1 MQVGLI
7 VDGEEAHIKAI
18 KDFSPV
24 RVFPRSL
31 SGADGL
37 QGCYAFAC
45 RTVSHS
51 VPKTNS
57 QFESTISHPQL
68 I

>member
-1 MQVGLI
+1 MQVRLI

-18 KDFSPV
+18 KDFSSV

-45 RTVSHS
+45 RTASH
-51 VPKTNS
+51 KRA
-57 QFESTISHPQL
+57 
-68 I
+68 